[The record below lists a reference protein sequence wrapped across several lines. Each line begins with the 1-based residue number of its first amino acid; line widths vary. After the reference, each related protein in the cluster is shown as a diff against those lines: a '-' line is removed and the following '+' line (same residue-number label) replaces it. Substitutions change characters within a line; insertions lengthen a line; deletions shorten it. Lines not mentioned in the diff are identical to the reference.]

1 MPGQGYY
8 RVLENS
14 LYSELL
20 PSSNDVLITTVML
33 CMDNLDQ
40 LLKKT
45 FVTSCELG
53 NKFICLYLC
62 QRNQIKPDQNP

>member
-1 MPGQGYY
+1 MPGHGYY

-14 LYSELL
+14 
-20 PSSNDVLITTVML
+20 PSSNNVLITTVML

-45 FVTSCELG
+45 FVTS
-53 NKFICLYLC
+53 
-62 QRNQIKPDQNP
+62 